1 MSKPRVLRPG
11 EVLPPLD
18 SPSDSPAP
26 APAAAEPREPVALP
40 ARRSAG
46 RVPPRSGRSGTAQQ
60 RPASHSKG
68 RFQAINDFVDDTM
81 KTLEFRASLAWFTLW
96 RNTKPNGLAKIAISD
111 LARRMGCSKYT
122 AKRAIRDLSRAGLLT
137 VVALG
142 SKYRGVSIYRL
153 TTPRPKAADE

>member
-18 SPSDSPAP
+18 SPSDSP

-68 RFQAINDFVDDTM
+68 RFQEINDFVDDTM

-111 LARRMGCSKYT
+111 LARRMGCSPDT
-122 AKRAIRDLSRAGLLT
+122 AKRAIKDLKRAGLLT
-137 VVALG
+137 VVEPG
-142 SKYRGVSIYRL
+142 SISRGVTTYRL
-153 TTPRPKAADE
+153 TTPRPQGG

>member
-1 MSKPRVLRPG
+1 MSTPRVLQPG

-18 SPSDSPAP
+18 SLSDSPAP
-26 APAAAEPREPVALP
+26 AAAKPREPLALP

-46 RVPPRSGRSGTAQQ
+46 RVPPRSGCSGTAQQ
-60 RPASHSKG
+60 RPASHSKS
-68 RFQAINDFVDDTM
+68 RFEVINDFVDDTM

-122 AKRAIRDLSRAGLLT
+122 AKRAIRDLKREGLLT
-137 VVALG
+137 VVAPG
-142 SKYRGVSIYRL
+142 SINRGVSTYRL

>member
-1 MSKPRVLRPG
+1 MSTPRVLQPG

-18 SPSDSPAP
+18 SPSDSP

-46 RVPPRSGRSGTAQQ
+46 RVPPRSSRSGAAQQ

-68 RFQAINDFVDDTM
+68 RFQEINDFVDDTM

-122 AKRAIRDLSRAGLLT
+122 AKRAIRDLKRAGLLT
-137 VVALG
+137 LVAPG
-142 SKYRGVSIYRL
+142 SINRGVSTYRL
-153 TTPRPKAADE
+153 TTPGPKAADE

>member
-1 MSKPRVLRPG
+1 MSTPRVLQPG

-18 SPSDSPAP
+18 SPSESPAT
-26 APAAAEPREPVALP
+26 AAAELQEPAALP

-46 RVPPRSGRSGTAQQ
+46 RVPPRSSRSGSEQQ

-68 RFQAINDFVDDTM
+68 RFQEINDFVDHTM

-96 RNTKPNGLAKIAISD
+96 RNTKPNGLAKIAMSD

-142 SKYRGVSIYRL
+142 SISRGVSTYRL

>member
-111 LARRMGCSKYT
+111 LAHRMGCSQDT
-122 AKRAIRDLSRAGLLT
+122 AKRALKDLKLAGLLT
-137 VVALG
+137 VVAPG
-142 SKYRGVSIYRL
+142 SISRGVTTYRL
-153 TTPRPKAADE
+153 TTPRPQGG

>member
-1 MSKPRVLRPG
+1 MRTPRILRPG

-18 SPSDSPAP
+18 SPSDSP

-68 RFQAINDFVDDTM
+68 RFQDINEFVDDTM

-96 RNTKPNGLAKIAISD
+96 RNTKPTGLARIAISD
-111 LARRMGCSKYT
+111 LAHRMGCSPDT
-122 AKRAIRDLSRAGLLT
+122 AKRAIKDLKRAGLLT
-137 VVALG
+137 VVAPG
-142 SKYRGVSIYRL
+142 SINRGVSTYRL

>member
-1 MSKPRVLRPG
+1 MSTPRVLQPG

-26 APAAAEPREPVALP
+26 AAAELQEPAALP
-40 ARRSAG
+40 ARRSTG
-46 RVPPRSGRSGTAQQ
+46 RVPPRRDRSGAAQQ
-60 RPASHSKG
+60 PTASHSKS
-68 RFQAINDFVDDTM
+68 RFQVINEFVDDTM

-153 TTPRPKAADE
+153 TTRRPKAADE

>member
-1 MSKPRVLRPG
+1 MSTPRILRPG

-18 SPSDSPAP
+18 SPSDSP

-60 RPASHSKG
+60 RPASHSKS
-68 RFQAINDFVDDTM
+68 RFEVINDFVDNTM
-81 KTLEFRASLAWFTLW
+81 QTLEFRASLAWFTLW

-111 LARRMGCSKYT
+111 LARRMGCSQAT
-122 AKRAIRDLSRAGLLT
+122 AKRAIKDLKLAGLLKL
-137 VVALG
+137 VALG
-142 SKYRGVSIYRL
+142 SKGRGVNTYKL
-153 TTPRPKAADE
+153 TTPTAQGG